1 MLKSKTCKHF
11 LYNKHKI
18 KHLKVKVKQINNNN
32 KIKN

>member
-1 MLKSKTCKHF
+1 MLKSKACKTF

-18 KHLKVKVKQINNNN
+18 RHLKVKIKANNNNN